1 MSFSLQKASF
11 WKRISAYMIDTVLM
25 IFLALAFSLV
35 THTIFKVDERIEKVD
50 AFKTQYAQD
59 YGVDLE
65 LAQKDPST
73 VTKEE
78 KADYDE
84 NYKKFEE
91 MNKAIAKDKK
101 AQEANA
107 DFLSSLLASFAISLF
122 FSNLAL
128 NFGAPLLFKYGR
140 TIGKRVFGLAVIR
153 SNGVKISSPVLFVR
167 AVVGLY
173 AMETMFPIIILMMIW
188 FGMLGII
195 GTIILVGF
203 GILQIVCLIRSQV
216 NQSIHDLLT
225 DSVVVDMASQ
235 TIYETN
241 EELIAAQ
248 KAAAAE
254 KAAAEEYAPV
264 RVTTTAPQQTDNQ
277 LLDKNQEID

>member
-11 WKRISAYMIDTVLM
+11 WKRISSYMIDTVLM
-25 IFLALAFSLV
+25 IFLALAFSLI
-35 THTIFKVDERIEKVD
+35 THTIFKVDERIDKVN

-78 KADYDE
+78 KADYDD

-91 MNKAIAKDKK
+91 MNKAISKDKA

-122 FSNLAL
+122 ASNLVL
-128 NFGAPLLFKYGR
+128 NFVVPLLFKYGR

-153 SNGVKISSPVLFVR
+153 SNGVKISPPVLFVR
-167 AVVGLY
+167 SVVGLY
-173 AMETMFPIIILMMIW
+173 AMETMFPLIIVMMIW

-195 GTIILVGF
+195 GTIILIGF
-203 GILQIVCLIRSQV
+203 AILQLSCLFATQAH
-216 NQSIHDLLT
+216 QSIHDLLT

-241 EELIAAQ
+241 EELIEAQ
-248 KAAAAE
+248 KAEAAE
-254 KAAAEEYAPV
+254 KAASEEYAPV
-264 RVTTTAPQQTDNQ
+264 RVTTTAPQQTNNQ
-277 LLDKNQEID
+277 PTNKNQEID

>member
-1 MSFSLQKASF
+1 
-11 WKRISAYMIDTVLM
+11 MIDTVLM
-25 IFLALAFSLV
+25 IFLALAFSLI
-35 THTIFKVDERIEKVD
+35 THTIFKVDERIDKVN

-91 MNKAIAKDKK
+91 MNKAISKDKA

-122 FSNLAL
+122 ASNLVL
-128 NFGAPLLFKYGR
+128 NFVVPLLFKYGR

-153 SNGVKISSPVLFVR
+153 SNGVKISPPVLFVR
-167 AVVGLY
+167 SVVGLY
-173 AMETMFPIIILMMIW
+173 AMETMFPLIIVMMIW

-195 GTIILVGF
+195 GTIILIGF
-203 GILQIVCLIRSQV
+203 AILQLSCLFATQAH
-216 NQSIHDLLT
+216 QPIHDLLT

-241 EELIAAQ
+241 EELIEAQ
-248 KAAAAE
+248 KAEAAE
-254 KAAAEEYAPV
+254 KAASEEYAPV
-264 RVTTTAPQQTDNQ
+264 RVTTTAPQQTNNQ
-277 LLDKNQEID
+277 PTDKNQEID

>member
-1 MSFSLQKASF
+1 MAFSLQKASF

-35 THTIFKVDERIEKVD
+35 THTIFKVDERIETVN
-50 AFKTQYAQD
+50 AFRTQYAQD

-73 VTKEE
+73 ITKEE

-91 MNKAIAKDKK
+91 MNEAISKDKA

-122 FSNLAL
+122 VSNLVL
-128 NFGAPLLFKYGR
+128 NFVLPLFLKYGR

-153 SNGVKISSPVLFVR
+153 SSGVKISSPVLFIR
-167 AVVGLY
+167 SVVGLY
-173 AMETMFPIIILMMIW
+173 AMETMFPLIILMMIW

-195 GTIILVGF
+195 GTIILIGF
-203 GILQIVCLIRSQV
+203 GGLQIGCMIKTQA

-235 TIYETN
+235 TIYESN
-241 EELIAAQ
+241 EECIEAQ

-264 RVTTTAPQQTDNQ
+264 RVTSTYPQEPNDQTT
-277 LLDKNQEID
+277 DKNQEIH